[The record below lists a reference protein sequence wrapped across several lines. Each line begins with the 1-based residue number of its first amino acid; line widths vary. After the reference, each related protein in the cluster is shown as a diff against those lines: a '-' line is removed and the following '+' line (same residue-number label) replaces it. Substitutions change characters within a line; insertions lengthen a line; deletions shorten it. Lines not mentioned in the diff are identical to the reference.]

1 MNKLARFILSIR
13 RKNIS
18 VPVASTRKGKP
29 ALGKFKRRWGPGRT
43 VNLLRTFTQIK
54 LSVMELKV
62 KNNTII
68 FCLQLLVF
76 YSLSFFFSNLILKV
90 TLLVSTE
97 TSSLAIVLR
106 MWNWPCSPGRFDLF
120 WFKLC
125 ILRIQLEFNTLLL
138 TKFRWT
144 WDNDSVICGL
154 TSSTSKGINLHAL
167 HLC

>member
-1 MNKLARFILSIR
+1 MNKLARFVLSLR
-13 RKNIS
+13 RKNIFVS
-18 VPVASTRKGKP
+18 VASTRKVKP

-54 LSVMELKV
+54 LCVMELKV

-76 YSLSFFFSNLILKV
+76 YSFFFFKFDPKSDAFSVYWNQF
-90 TLLVSTE
+90 TGYRW
-97 TSSLAIVLR
+97 R
-106 MWNWPCSPGRFDLF
+106 MWNRPCSPGRFDLF

-144 WDNDSVICGL
+144 WDNESVICGL
-154 TSSTSKGINLHAL
+154 KSSISQGINLHAL
-167 HLC
+167 HFC